1 MSLTPLSFTGISTY
15 SSDFQSIIN
24 RAVSIASIPLQSL
37 QNQQKDIVQQKMLV
51 GNLSSAVASLSTAL
65 QNLASVSAN
74 KSLVASSSDT
84 SKVIA
89 MNNGSASTATYT
101 LSDITSLAKVASESS
116 LSSYADAPSTPVAST
131 PGTVVLTVG
140 GSSKTLDVSA
150 NNTLEG
156 LRDAINASGLPVT
169 ATILTVSPTENYL
182 SVSANSAGATTLTLT
197 DDPNGLATN
206 LLTSLNQGADT
217 VFKLNGAPVQTPS
230 TQISNIIPGVTLN
243 ITGTTGVGGSVDVSL
258 GTNRSA
264 VADALSAVVS
274 AYNTLQDQENAQIG
288 QNAGL
293 LTGDYLVR
301 LVKDD
306 MRQLSG
312 FSGTGGIKSLADLG
326 IEFDTTGHASF
337 DETVFNTLPDSSM
350 NDVFSFLGTESKGFG
365 GLSGLFNQISDP
377 VTGLAKVQMD
387 QYDQTDQRLTDEIST
402 TTDQINSMQESLSAK
417 LSSTDA
423 LLGSLESQQKV
434 VDASIQSLQ
443 LVLFG
448 KNNQNQ

>member
-37 QNQQKDIVQQKMLV
+37 QNQQKDVVQQKMLV
-51 GNLSSAVASLSTAL
+51 GNLSSTVASLATAL
-65 QNLASVSAN
+65 QNLGSVSAN
-74 KSLVASSSDT
+74 RSLVAASSDG
-84 SKVIA
+84 SKVTA
-89 MNNGSASTATYT
+89 TNNGSASMATYT
-101 LSDITSLAKVASESS
+101 VSDITSLAKVASESS
-116 LSSYADAPSTPVAST
+116 VSSYADASSTPVAST
-131 PGTVVLTVG
+131 PGTVNLTVG
-140 GSSKTLDVSA
+140 GASKTLDISG
-150 NNTLEG
+150 NNTLQG
-156 LRDAINASGLPVT
+156 LRDAINSSGLPVT

-197 DDPNGLATN
+197 DDPEGTAAN

-217 VFKLNGAPVQTPS
+217 VFKLNGAPVHTPS

-243 ITGTTGVGGSVDVSL
+243 ITGTTGMGGSVDVTL
-258 GTNRSA
+258 ATDRSA
-264 VADALSAVVS
+264 VSDALKAVVS
-274 AYNTLQDQENAQIG
+274 AYNVLRDQVNGQIG

-301 LVKDD
+301 LVQDD

-312 FSGTGGIKSLADLG
+312 YSGTGAIKSLADLG

-337 DETVFNTLPDSSM
+337 NDSVFNALPDSSM
-350 NDVFSFLGTESKGFG
+350 SDVFSFLGSESKGFA
-365 GLSGLFNQISDP
+365 GLSSVFDQISDP
-377 VTGLAKVQMD
+377 VSGLAKLQMD
-387 QYDQTDQRLTDEIST
+387 QYDQTDQRLADQIST
-402 TTDQINSMQESLSAK
+402 TTDQINNMQQSLAAK
-417 LSSTDA
+417 LSFTDA
-423 LLGSLESQQKV
+423 LLGDLESQQKV

-448 KNNQNQ
+448 KNQNQ